1 MNWLK
6 MKSKAI
12 LLLQITVLVQIG
24 CQNDGHKHEAV
35 DSSNYLGTEELWLKT
50 LHTIGVEKNELAN
63 SVLLITGSTHC
74 PDCLQELAFW
84 TDYYKKSKNEIDL
97 SLIVIERYEER
108 YRNFLNRNN
117 IDIPA
122 FRDSTASI
130 TENDLIP
137 SVPVKIHFDNNGYIK
152 RIHSIGSDP
161 ALEDFL
167 AEFSAIKVD

>member
-1 MNWLK
+1 MNW
-6 MKSKAI
+6 SKIKGLLFFLVIAAI
-12 LLLQITVLVQIG
+12 QTG
-24 CQNDGHKHEAV
+24 CQKNEHEHVSV

-137 SVPVKIHFDNNGYIK
+137 SVPVKIHFDKNGNIK

-167 AEFSAIKVD
+167 ADFSAIKDH

>member
-6 MKSKAI
+6 IKTLLFFLVIAAI
-12 LLLQITVLVQIG
+12 YPG
-24 CQNDGHKHEAV
+24 CQKNGHEHVPV

-50 LHTIGVEKNELAN
+50 LNTIGVEKDELAN

-74 PDCLQELAFW
+74 PDCLKELDFW
-84 TDYYKKSKNEIDL
+84 TDYYKNSKNEIDL

-108 YRNFLNRNN
+108 FRNFLSRNN
-117 IDIPA
+117 FNIPSY
-122 FRDSTASI
+122 RDSTASI

-137 SVPVKIHFDNNGYIK
+137 SVPVKIFFDSNSQIR

-161 ALEDFL
+161 ALKDFL
-167 AEFSAIKVD
+167 AEFSQ